1 MIALHPVLPSMRIRA
16 SHYSLQRRSIVT
28 PARTLVWKSKHRQD
42 RNQIL
47 NCRLADRLNSSWI
60 TSPRIIPACLQL
72 HHLQPNSTL
81 NIRGLRNLREVIAEV
96 CLSIAKVVACV
107 QIMMGVYKKNT
118 PRDISIPWGK
128 RGAWCSQE
136 VPPWMRF
143 YIHQPPSF
151 LRS

>member
-81 NIRGLRNLREVIAEV
+81 NIRGLRNLREIIAEV

-107 QIMMGVYKKNT
+107 QIMMGVYKKIPQGIFLSLGVKGSTMLPGGPTMDEILHPST
-118 PRDISIPWGK
+118 P
-128 RGAWCSQE
+128 
-136 VPPWMRF
+136 
-143 YIHQPPSF
+143 
-151 LRS
+151 